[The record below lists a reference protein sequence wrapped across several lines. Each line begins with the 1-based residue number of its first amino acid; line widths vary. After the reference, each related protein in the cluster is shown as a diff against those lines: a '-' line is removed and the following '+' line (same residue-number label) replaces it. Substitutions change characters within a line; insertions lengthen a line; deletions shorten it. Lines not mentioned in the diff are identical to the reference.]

1 MAKNPKEANKKS
13 AQQAQQAQQKKSDS
27 FQNQNDSMQNC
38 R

>member
-13 AQQAQQAQQKKSDS
+13 AQQAQQKKSDS
-27 FQNQNDSMQNC
+27 FQNQNDSQNC